1 MYMMGVHKEVGVHDG
16 VHKEVG
22 VHDGGSQ
29 GSGCT

>member
-1 MYMMGVHKEVGVHDG
+1 MMGVHKEVGVHDG